1 MCSLNHG
8 AAGPP
13 GRVSHFRVFG
23 HPDVVDPHD
32 LRQAHCMADPS
43 TSAVDER
50 LRLSTPAGRWVLTA
64 AVLGSA
70 VVSLDAT
77 VVNVALPTIGRDFD
91 ARVSGLQW
99 TVNGYSLTL
108 AALILLGGSLGDRF
122 GRRQVFVIGVIWF
135 GAASLLCG
143 LAPNLTTLILARSLQ
158 GIGGALLTPGSLA
171 MISASFHPD
180 DRGRAIGAWSGL
192 GGVAGAIGPLIGG
205 ALLDLSWRLVF
216 LINLPLTALVVVLA
230 LRHVPESMDMMAP
243 RKLDVAGA
251 AAGATGLGGLTY
263 ALIEAPDRG
272 LAGVAA
278 PALIGIAALA
288 GFIAIER
295 RSSHPLIPLDI
306 FTSRQFTAANLV
318 TFALYA
324 ALGSVFFLMAITLQV
339 SVGLSPLLA
348 GASLLPLTLIMLL
361 LSARAGALAARV
373 GPRRPMTFGPLIVAV
388 ALLLMLRI
396 GPGSS
401 YLLDILPA
409 VIILG
414 LGLSLTVAPLTAAVL
429 AAAESRHAGVA
440 SGVNNAV
447 ARTAGLLAVA
457 VLPIVMGLSGDDYQ
471 RPVPLAHGFHI
482 AMSWCA
488 GLVALSAVIAWFG
501 IRDDVLTESPALPP
515 AEHPLGPPAGD
526 GAATP
531 AGAGGTIGAAGPA
544 GAGDSV
550 GAGGSVGAGHPAGA
564 AGPVPG
570 YHCALNGPPPA
581 NLEPR

>member
-1 MCSLNHG
+1 MSEPNTT
-8 AAGPP
+8 
-13 GRVSHFRVFG
+13 
-23 HPDVVDPHD
+23 DVGDD
-32 LRQAHCMADPS
+32 
-43 TSAVDER
+43 R

-77 VVNVALPTIGRDFD
+77 VVNVALPTIGRDFG

-122 GRRQVFVIGVIWF
+122 GRRQIFVIGVLWF

-158 GIGGALLTPGSLA
+158 GVGGALLTPGSLA

-180 DRGRAIGAWSGL
+180 DRARAIGAWSGL
-192 GGVAGAIGPLIGG
+192 GGVAGAVGPLIGG

-230 LRHVPESMDMMAP
+230 LRHVPESMNLQAP
-243 RKLDVAGA
+243 RRLDVAGA
-251 AAGATGLGGLTY
+251 AAGAIGLGGLTY
-263 ALIEAPDRG
+263 ALIEAPDHG
-272 LAGVAA
+272 LGGVIL
-278 PALIGIAALA
+278 PALIGAAALA
-288 GFIAIER
+288 GFVEIER

-306 FTSRQFTAANLV
+306 FTARQFTAANLV

-324 ALGSVFFLMAITLQV
+324 ALGSVFFLMAIVLQV
-339 SVGLSPLLA
+339 SVGLTPLQA
-348 GASLLPLTLIMLL
+348 GASLLPLTGIMLA
-361 LSARAGALAARV
+361 LSARAGALAARI
-373 GPRRPMTFGPLIVAV
+373 GPRRPMTFGPLIVAT

-396 GPGSS
+396 GPDSS
-401 YLLDILPA
+401 YLRDILPV

-471 RPVPLAHGFHI
+471 QPVALAHGFHL
-482 AMSWCA
+482 AMGWCA
-488 GLVALSAVIAWFG
+488 GLVTVSALIAWLG
-501 IRDDVLTESPALPP
+501 IRDDVLTE
-515 AEHPLGPPAGD
+515 
-526 GAATP
+526 
-531 AGAGGTIGAAGPA
+531 GAAGSEVAVETAEPE
-544 GAGDSV
+544 
-550 GAGGSVGAGHPAGA
+550 P
-564 AGPVPG
+564 
-570 YHCALNGPPPA
+570 YHCALNGPPPPHLPKA
-581 NLEPR
+581 